1 MEVKILSVDDSK
13 TIRLII
19 SRAFKKY
26 NCKILEACN
35 GVEGLAVASR
45 EKPDVI
51 ILDITMPV
59 MDGYEA
65 LAKIKADPDLK
76 KIPVVMLTA
85 EAGRDNVTRIAKMG
99 VRDYLVKPFKEDLVV
114 ERISRI
120 VDLQPKGQKAEKKK
134 FDDPLN
140 VNVIDDKPAIVD
152 IVKGSVADTPW
163 NIEGITKIGDTVDIC
178 TKKTPDLVLVSLSLD
193 GNSGFDMFTALRTNP
208 QTKHIPIFGLCVKI
222 ANEEQA
228 RAVEM
233 GFDAVITKPINPDD
247 LKGKVMR
254 ALKLDDSHLYFEHK
268 EGVLQVK
275 FPSEFSPAVAS
286 RIQAHLRPKL
296 TDAVDSGLNMVVVDL
311 SKFAT
316 ADFDAIKTAI
326 SVVEMVEEVGLTYR
340 VAASEAISKEASGIE
355 ETNGWAFSGSFEDAV
370 AELKGAVVA
379 A

>member
-19 SRAFKKY
+19 SRAFKKF
-26 NCKILEACN
+26 NCRILEACN

-59 MDGYEA
+59 MDGYET

-134 FDDPLN
+134 FDDPIN
-140 VNVIDDKPAIVD
+140 VYVVDDKPAIVE
-152 IVKGSVADTPW
+152 IVKNSVSDTPW
-163 NIEGITKIGDTVDIC
+163 KIEGITKIGDTVDAC
-178 TKKTPDLVLVSLSLD
+178 QKNNPDLVLISLSLD
-193 GNSGFDMFTALRTNP
+193 GSGGFELFTSLRSNP

-222 ANEEQA
+222 ANEEQT
-228 RAVEM
+228 RALEM

-247 LKGKVMR
+247 LKAKVMR
-254 ALKLDDSHLYFEHK
+254 SLKLDDSHLYYAYK
-268 EGVLQVK
+268 EDVLLVK
-275 FPSEFSPAVAS
+275 FPADFSTTVAG
-286 RIQAHLRPKL
+286 RIQSHLRSKM
-296 TDAVDSGLNMVVVDL
+296 TDAVDSGLNKAIVDL
-311 SKFAT
+311 SKFAS

-326 SVVEMVEEVGLTYR
+326 GVIEMIGEVGLNYR
-340 VAASEAISKEASGIE
+340 VVASDAISKECAGIE
-355 ETNGWAFSGSFEDAV
+355 ETNGWSFSSSYEEAV
-370 AELKGAVVA
+370 AELSGAAVPA
-379 A
+379 